1 MKTDMTIIAAAE
13 KVKRDI
19 EAAIEDI
26 QRTEVYVENIMQNK
40 DNLILALA
48 SGKETIY
55 ISTLIDPEKMAVIR
69 ETVFEEIESARN
81 RKLKALENL
90 IVPREMIKKA
100 ADEAVQ
106 EFMERSKG
114 EQQEEEPNT
123 EQQEKEPATE
133 QQDTKE
139 PAKEQQEP
147 EIAPAQPEENG
158 GIEEIRRMYLDE
170 MLSVKEIALKVK
182 LSEASVY
189 NRIERYGIY
198 AEWSAEKCE
207 ELAKKG
213 KTVQQ
218 ISKYFGMYK
227 KECFARIQKEHVRI
241 KDYKKNP

>member
-1 MKTDMTIIAAAE
+1 MKKDMTIIAAAE

-26 QRTEVYVENIMQNK
+26 KRTEVYVENIMQNK

-69 ETVFEEIESARN
+69 DTVFEEIESARN

-106 EFMERSKG
+106 EFMERSKTEEVAPEQPEDAT
-114 EQQEEEPNT
+114 EQQEEP
-123 EQQEKEPATE
+123 EQEQEE
-133 QQDTKE
+133 QQDTEEVAPDEPKE
-139 PAKEQQEP
+139 NAE
-147 EIAPAQPEENG
+147 
-158 GIEEIRRMYLDE
+158 IEEIRRMYLDE
-170 MLSVKEIALKVK
+170 MLPVKEIAAKVK

-198 AEWSAEKCE
+198 AEWSTEKCE

-218 ISKYFGMYK
+218 IAKYFGMSK

>member
-26 QRTEVYVENIMQNK
+26 KRTEVYVENIMQNK

-55 ISTLIDPEKMAVIR
+55 ISTLIDPENMAVIR
-69 ETVFEEIESARN
+69 DTVFEEIESARN

-106 EFMERSKG
+106 EFMEWSKTEEVAPEQPEDAT
-114 EQQEEEPNT
+114 EQQEEP
-123 EQQEKEPATE
+123 EQEQEE
-133 QQDTKE
+133 QQDTEEVAPDEPKE
-139 PAKEQQEP
+139 NAE
-147 EIAPAQPEENG
+147 
-158 GIEEIRRMYLDE
+158 IEEIRRMYLDE
-170 MLSVKEIALKVK
+170 MLPVKEIAAKVK

-189 NRIERYGIY
+189 NRIERYGIC
-198 AEWSAEKCE
+198 AEWSTEKCE

-213 KTVQQ
+213 KIVQQ
-218 ISKYFGMYK
+218 IAKYFGMSK

>member
-26 QRTEVYVENIMQNK
+26 KRTEVYVENIMQNK

-69 ETVFEEIESARN
+69 DTVFEEIESARN

-90 IVPREMIKKA
+90 IVPREIIKKA

-106 EFMERSKG
+106 EFMERSKTEEVAPVQPEDAT
-114 EQQEEEPNT
+114 EQQEEP
-123 EQQEKEPATE
+123 EQEQEE
-133 QQDTKE
+133 QQDTEEVAQDEPKE
-139 PAKEQQEP
+139 NA
-147 EIAPAQPEENG
+147 

-170 MLSVKEIALKVK
+170 MLPVKEIAEKVK

-189 NRIERYGIY
+189 NRIERYGIC

-207 ELAKKG
+207 ELAQKG

-218 ISKYFGMYK
+218 IAKYFGMSK